1 MWRVDPL
8 FARLAML
15 GAAGA
20 MLYVCTRSTRG
31 LLDLCRYGG
40 LESLA
45 QCCFSCFSRWHSNP
59 KSKRLFGVFRLGLIS
74 RRSRGER
81 DARALTSM
89 SERVGSGSA

>member
-45 QCCFSCFSRWHSNP
+45 QCCFPVSRAGTPTRNRSSFSASFDEGSSPVGHEES
-59 KSKRLFGVFRLGLIS
+59 G
-74 RRSRGER
+74 
-81 DARALTSM
+81 DALALTSM